1 MSPVVVH
8 GDFHLG
14 NIMWKLGENEEMTN
28 EIYAIYDWQI
38 CHEGSPMADLA
49 RLLVFCS
56 DGGTRRQVEE
66 FIFDFYH
73 GQLEREMKEA
83 GKSCPYT
90 VDQIRKAY
98 SYMYLSQCYRLMLLP
113 NLLKEVFKEESPR
126 VKQAKTDIAILRC
139 RHGLEDMDML
149 LSGEMKD
156 VYEKFSQ

>member
-14 NIMWKLGENEEMTN
+14 NIMWKLDEDGEITN
-28 EIYAIYDWQI
+28 EVAVVFDWQM
-38 CHEGSPMADLA
+38 CHEGSPMADFI
-49 RLLVFCS
+49 RLMVFCS
-56 DGGTRRQVEE
+56 NGGTRRQVEE

-73 GQLEREMKEA
+73 DELEKEMKEA

-98 SYMYLSQCYRLMLLP
+98 NYMYLSQCYGSVIMP
-113 NLLKEVFKEESPR
+113 KFMTEIFGHECPR
-126 VKQAKTDIAILRC
+126 VIEAKIDEAITIC
-139 RHGLEDMDML
+139 KHALEDMDRL

-156 VYEKFSQ
+156 LYEKFGQ